1 MKKNFLLGFIAFAA
15 MAVTSCTN
23 DEINEFIPQDQ
34 AIEFSTYVGRDAQ
47 SRGVETDLDY
57 LKLAEKGFNIF
68 GYLYTSTPGYNAD
81 PITGPNFFTGEK
93 VTFQSSEWNYG
104 PKKFWPKETTVK
116 IDFLAYGPSGVG
128 TVENGV
134 LTFNM
139 VNDTDASKQI
149 DLVVAEA
156 ELEQTST
163 TGRPQG
169 TVAFNFKHML
179 SRLGFAIEVE
189 GAESATV
196 TSVTF
201 ASSMNTSC
209 TVDMKK
215 DGSSGNN
222 LTTIPTGGAADKSYN
237 LTISGENKYMFIVP
251 QTLASASVTINYE
264 VTYPGSIT
272 TTGTAT
278 GSLPANSVFAQGT
291 AYQIKATVTGNAIVF
306 TASVAPWSDP
316 ETPVTVQ

>member
-23 DEINEFIPQDQ
+23 DEMNEFIPQEK
-34 AIEFSTYVGRDAQ
+34 AIEFNTYLGRDAQ
-47 SRGVETDLDY
+47 ARGLVTDAGNGTAGLQTTGFGVYAYLHKNGATETY
-57 LKLAEKGFNIF
+57 G
-68 GYLYTSTPGYNAD
+68 T
-81 PITGPNFFTGEK
+81 PNFLNNEK
-93 VTFQSSEWNYG
+93 VSGAAWGYTTKY
-104 PKKFWPKETTVK
+104 WPKESDME
-116 IDFLAYGPSGVG
+116 IDFLAYGPHK
-128 TVENGV
+128 ENDNENPFFNAGV
-134 LTFNM
+134 LTFN
-139 VNDTDASKQI
+139 VAAQPEDHI

-156 ELEQTST
+156 KLNQTST
-163 TGRPQG
+163 TGTPQG

-201 ASSMNTSC
+201 TSSSMKTSC

-215 DGSSGNN
+215 ASN
-222 LTTIPTGGAADKSYN
+222 LITTAIDDAASTSYE

-251 QTLASASVTINYE
+251 QTLASADVTIGYS

-272 TTGTAT
+272 TNGTAT

-306 TASVAPWSDP
+306 TASVAPWDP
-316 ETPVTVQ
+316 ETPVVVQ